1 MQFKFHIPGL
11 RAGGLAA
18 VGSALL
24 LTAPAFAA
32 AGGGGGDFWTAAS
45 ALMQD
50 IYTHILG
57 ISTIVAVV
65 CASVALILMNF
76 SRSGRTVDESR
87 SWLKRIVV
95 TWIILNSLGFIV
107 AYLSPLVSGGAWT
120 PT

>member
-1 MQFKFHIPGL
+1 MQSKFHIPGL

-32 AGGGGGDFWTAAS
+32 SGGGGDFWTAAS
-45 ALMQD
+45 SLMQD

-65 CASVALILMNF
+65 CASVALIMMNF

-87 SWLKRIVV
+87 AWLKRIVI

-107 AYLSPLVSGGAWT
+107 AYLSPLVAGGQWT